1 MTTPAPWPVPIREL
15 VPGTVVELVGKQ
27 HLYDFA
33 EDPWRLYAAGEQLT
47 VLSVKKMATG
57 RTDRQ
62 PYEVTFRTRNGA
74 VLELE
79 ADSGEDPIHV
89 VG

>member
-1 MTTPAPWPVPIREL
+1 MPIREL
-15 VPGTVVELVGKQ
+15 VPGAVVELVGKQ

-47 VLSVKKMATG
+47 VVAVTKLATG
-57 RTDRQ
+57 RLDRQ
-62 PYEVTFRTRNGA
+62 PYEVTFLTRNGA
-74 VLELE
+74 TIELE
-79 ADSGEDPIHV
+79 ADSGDDLIHV